1 MHERHPPGSA
11 YIAHMPEAAI
21 STGIYKLFPSPR
33 NQHREIFLHEVFVPH
48 AYALVDP
55 PSYDPKGK
63 WSLFAA
69 HRLADGK
76 NGQLV
81 TFELEADA
89 TRFKARFVP
98 D

>member
-1 MHERHPPGSA
+1 
-11 YIAHMPEAAI
+11 MPEQAF
-21 STGIYKLFPSPR
+21 TTDQYKLFPSPR
-33 NQHREIFLHEVFVPH
+33 NRHREVFLHEVFVPDP
-48 AYALVDP
+48 YALVDP

-89 TRFKARFVP
+89 KRFEARFCA

>member
-1 MHERHPPGSA
+1 MTFMAQTTIVTDE
-11 YIAHMPEAAI
+11 
-21 STGIYKLFPSPR
+21 YKLFPSPR
-33 NQHREIFLHEVFVPH
+33 NQHREVFLHEVFVPH
-48 AYALVDP
+48 PYALIDL
-55 PSYDPKGK
+55 PSFHLQGK
-63 WSLFAA
+63 YSLFAA

-89 TRFKARFVP
+89 RKFSSKFTP

>member
-1 MHERHPPGSA
+1 
-11 YIAHMPEAAI
+11 MPAMTI
-21 STGIYKLFPSPR
+21 TTRVYKLYPSPR

-48 AYALVDP
+48 PYAIVDP
-55 PSYDPKGK
+55 PSYDPRGK
-63 WSLFAA
+63 WTLFAA

-89 TRFKARFVP
+89 VRFQARFVAE
-98 D
+98 